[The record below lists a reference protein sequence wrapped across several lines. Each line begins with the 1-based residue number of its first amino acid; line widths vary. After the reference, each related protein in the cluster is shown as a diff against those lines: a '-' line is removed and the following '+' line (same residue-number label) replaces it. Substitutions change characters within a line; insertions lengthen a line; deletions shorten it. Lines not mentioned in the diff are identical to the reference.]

1 MQAISVYLY
10 PNKLDVFTNLP
21 DSWTSERYRRVYN
34 RTLKLFR
41 GVSNRIDIQV
51 RNSDQKSLDITGYS
65 LVFNLINR
73 ETKALILQQDFLPI
87 DGSSLI
93 RGKLSLDLSESALE
107 SVRSGFYHYSIVKEI
122 RSTDNNGNYTVTERT
137 PLYIDSQY
145 GTFAAVEIND
155 NILGEPVDSRKII
168 AFNQYNPFENPRYF
182 ISSIID
188 AKPEL
193 SSSQSL
199 HTFQFNMTSYYGQII
214 IQGSQSEGGNPQVWV
229 DVPDGNF
236 NLTGES
242 ITYKNISGKFDYFR
256 IKHIPDQTITS
267 HGTVDSVLYR

>member
-41 GVSNRIDIQV
+41 GVSNQVDIQV
-51 RNSDQKSLDITGYS
+51 RNSDEKALDITGYK

-73 ETKALILQQDFLPI
+73 ETKELVLQQDFESI
-87 DGSSLI
+87 DGSSLLKG
-93 RGKLSLDLSESALE
+93 RLTANFAESTLLDIEP
-107 SVRSGFYHYSIVKEI
+107 GFYSYSIIKEI
-122 RSTDNNGNYTVTERT
+122 RTAEQGNTYQVTERT

-145 GTFAAVEIND
+145 GTLADVEIFN
-155 NILGEPVDSRKII
+155 NLLGEPVDSLKITV
-168 AFNQYNPFENPRYF
+168 FQKNNPFDDPKYS

-193 SSSQSL
+193 STVQSL
-199 HTFQFNMTSYYGQII
+199 HTFQFNTTNYHGEVI
-214 IQGSQSEGGNPQVWV
+214 IQASQSEGGNPQVWV
-229 DVPDGNF
+229 DLADGIF
-236 NLTGES
+236 TLTGES
-242 ITYKNISGKFDYFR
+242 IVYKNIVGKYHWFR
-256 IKHIPDQTITS
+256 IKHLPDTSLTDYGTI
-267 HGTVDSVLYR
+267 DSVLYR